1 MKAKRGKIIDR
12 MAEKELSSAKHLAA
26 LAGISETTALKVMRG
41 ESVIVKVAT
50 KVSSALGVA
59 PTDLFELEDV
69 Q

>member
-1 MKAKRGKIIDR
+1 MQPKRGKIIDR
-12 MAEKELSSAKHLAA
+12 MSERDLFSAQALAEK
-26 LAGISETTALKVMRG
+26 AGISETTARKVMRG

-59 PTDLFELEDV
+59 PTDLFDLEGD